1 MCVFGMKFFE
11 KKIACVCV
19 SFFFVSMMS
28 TTKAAKIG
36 SEKREDEPSSGTRA
50 RDGFKASS
58 TKERKEK
65 RTTHL
70 INSRKKI
77 SLFE

>member
-36 SEKREDEPSSGTRA
+36 SEKREDEPSGTRA

>member
-1 MCVFGMKFFE
+1 MRVFGMKFFE

-36 SEKREDEPSSGTRA
+36 SEKREDEPSGTRA

>member
-1 MCVFGMKFFE
+1 MKFFE
-11 KKIACVCV
+11 KKIVRV
-19 SFFFVSMMS
+19 SFFFRIDDLS
-28 TTKAAKIG
+28 TKAAKIG
-36 SEKREDEPSSGTRA
+36 SEKKEDEPSGTRA
-50 RDGFKASS
+50 RDGFKAS